1 MHFAGSIPAE
11 SNMILH
17 YLEHKSWNEKDND
30 YTGIPSTVFMSF
42 INHNKCIV
50 NIIFSI
56 CNDEYTIN
64 KNCLITDENNLFF
77 VKKIIRIK

>member
-42 INHNKCIV
+42 INHNR
-50 NIIFSI
+50 SI
-56 CNDEYTIN
+56 
-64 KNCLITDENNLFF
+64 
-77 VKKIIRIK
+77 KKY